1 MLKSDHFQNFSAATG
16 GIEGHG
22 RDPQELKII
31 DEIIAEM
38 CKAKS
43 KTMKTVSKMIESLH
57 DEKSFYGLLVGEIQ
71 SGKTPAQMFLIWV
84 WCRKF
89 RGNVCFITKSLDSIR
104 RDIMSKFN
112 STLIKK
118 HIITVCLKYGYSE
131 EDALKLFGLTYH
143 IYTDRKV
150 KKLGKAGQVEI
161 ILMQKD
167 NFSHVRRWYNDI
179 CEVPRPA
186 PALFVID
193 EMHEMYG
200 GAESFLENKGLTSVK
215 KISNIGMLHWLQ
227 QKMIFQ
233 KCFVIGVTAT
243 PYAPMTG
250 DPICWPTKVFNLQ
263 TDAPA
268 DGLTY
273 YGYGPDDTDPLKQT
287 KLMNILV
294 KTYTNELN
302 SVAEILA
309 RPRHL
314 LKNGLTEVPM
324 ICIASKFQNEEQNS
338 IMQLLKDTFHGKLNI
353 LVFNQDNKVSLE
365 DWFSET
371 MLTKEICE
379 TGALVIIGR
388 ACLAAGITIKPA
400 KSIDV
405 SFDKVTY
412 TVSGITDQIMPNNDI
427 NVTTTKQLMRL
438 LGWFPD
444 GHASTLWLQNEKL
457 HHVYKQEFVDI
468 HQQFM
473 QNYSATL
480 GPESLKNITLESTRV
495 KSFYTNDFYR
505 VSANLAPRVKTSS
518 FIPVDKDN
526 IPFNILETQVLKLT
540 RKQLTSLKKENFLE
554 LTIEDFHGQPGK
566 QGRLRE
572 ILNYSS
578 GNVDHMQIGYD
589 NGRTEQIMKAAFSP
603 HDVSVD
609 NWQVNGFLWGRAGP
623 ASKIKDCYTIKFLED
638 FQTRD
643 QKDGDYKSKTCFQRS
658 PGEWVYIET
667 IKTKEHSKLK
677 LFSELAK
684 PMNGRLNSFS
694 EKHHLI
700 LAALDEIAQ
709 EEKAGRPLT
718 SWSLF
723 MKCHKIEFKT
733 GAGAICSPV
742 YKKYKDKFIK
752 LVSEDWTDQQKII
765 EGCAAIA
772 IIDQVVIAP
781 VVEPVFAE
789 AKKSKIKLSLKI
801 KTSAC

>member
-1 MLKSDHFQNFSAATG
+1 MSIIKSDHFQNFSAATG
-16 GIEGHG
+16 GIEGNG
-22 RDPQELKII
+22 RDSQELKII

-38 CKAKS
+38 S
-43 KTMKTVSKMIESLH
+43 KEKPNTMKTVSKMIESLH

-143 IYTDRKV
+143 IYTDHKV

-179 CEVPRPA
+179 SQVPRPA

-193 EMHEMYG
+193 EMHEMYA

-227 QKMIFQ
+227 QKMILQ

-250 DPICWPTKVFNLQ
+250 DPVCWPTKVFKLQ

-268 DGLTY
+268 PQLTY
-273 YGYGPDDTDPLKQT
+273 YGYGPDETDPLKRT

-294 KTYTNELN
+294 KTYTNEVKT
-302 SVAEILA
+302 VADILA
-309 RPRHL
+309 RPRHVL
-314 LKNGLTEVPM
+314 QNGLTEVPM
-324 ICIASKFQNEEQNS
+324 ICIASKFQNEEQNC
-338 IMQLLKDTFHGKLNI
+338 IMQLLKDTFQEKLNI

-365 DWFSET
+365 EWFSET
-371 MLTKEICE
+371 ILTQEICE
-379 TGALVIIGR
+379 KGALVIIGR
-388 ACLAAGITIKPA
+388 ACLAAGITVKPA

-405 SFDKVTY
+405 SFNKVTY

-427 NVTTTKQLMRL
+427 NMTSTKQLMRL

-444 GHASTLWLQNEKL
+444 GHASTLWLQTDNL
-457 HHVYKQEFVDI
+457 HHVYKKELVDI

-473 QNYSATL
+473 QNYEETL
-480 GPESLKNITLESTRV
+480 GPESLKSITLESTYV

-505 VSANLAPRVKTSS
+505 VSAKLSPRVKTSS
-518 FIPVDKDN
+518 FVPFDSDN
-526 IPFNILETQVLKLT
+526 IPFNILETEVLSFTPEQRKLLEKCKEKT
-540 RKQLTSLKKENFLE
+540 IQEFFDDSDGQTDLRKALQY
-554 LTIEDFHGQPGK
+554 GGK
-566 QGRLRE
+566 QGVKR
-572 ILNYSS
+572 
-578 GNVDHMQIGYD
+578 MQIGYRQRRED
-589 NGRTEQIMKAAFSP
+589 EIMKAIFNPRKDDTA
-603 HDVSVD
+603 
-609 NWQVNGFLWGRAGP
+609 WQVNGFLWGPSGP
-623 ASKIKDCYTIKFLED
+623 ASKIKDCYTIKFLQD
-638 FQTRD
+638 FETRD
-643 QKDGDYKSKTCFQRS
+643 QKDEQYKSKTCFERS

-667 IKTKEHSKLK
+667 MKTKEHSKLK
-677 LFSELAK
+677 LFSELAQ
-684 PMNGRLNSFS
+684 PTNGRLNSFS

-700 LAALDEIAQ
+700 LKALDEIAQ
-709 EEKAGRPLT
+709 EEKAGRPLNA
-718 SWSLF
+718 WSLF
-723 MKCHKIEFKT
+723 MKCHKIEFNT
-733 GAGAICSPV
+733 GAGKVCSPV
-742 YKKYKDKFIK
+742 YKKFKEEFIK
-752 LVSEDWTDQQKII
+752 IVASEFTDKISQGCKLLVVALPSTSTSPLTIPTIQSTATTLSIK
-765 EGCAAIA
+765 
-772 IIDQVVIAP
+772 
-781 VVEPVFAE
+781 PVF
-789 AKKSKIKLSLKI
+789 KIKLKLK
-801 KTSAC
+801 